1 MEGVAVASSAA
12 GLVSLGL
19 TLCQEILKFYE
30 SWKGAE
36 EDVKRMYSSVE
47 QLAKTLIYLKRSI
60 AQSQFSRDVVARV
73 EHSIQMC
80 ESGLLALQKKLLKIT
95 NALQANRGWSH
106 KLRSQFERALYPF
119 KESTIVKLK
128 EICSDLRGNLA
139 LALETLQ
146 M

>member
-1 MEGVAVASSAA
+1 MDGFTIASSAA

-19 TLCQEILKFYE
+19 TVCHGLLKFYE

-47 QLAKTLIYLKRSI
+47 QLTKTFIYLRRSI
-60 AQSQFSRDVVARV
+60 QQSQFSRDVVARV
-73 EHSIQMC
+73 EESINMC
-80 ESGLLALQKKLLKIT
+80 ENGLLALRKKLLKI
-95 NALQANRGWSH
+95 NGASQGMAGWSY
-106 KLRSQFERALYPF
+106 KLRSQFHRALYPF

-128 EICSDLRGNLA
+128 EICSDLQSSLG

>member
-1 MEGVAVASSAA
+1 MEGFAVASSAA

-19 TLCQEILKFYE
+19 VLCDELLKFYE

-36 EDVKRMYSSVE
+36 DDVKRMYSSVE
-47 QLAKTLIYLKRSI
+47 QLTKTLIYLRRAI
-60 AQSQFSRDVVARV
+60 QQSQFSRDVVASV
-73 EHSIQMC
+73 EESIRMC
-80 ESGLLALQKKLLKIT
+80 ESGLMALQKKILKIT
-95 NALQANRGWSH
+95 NALQANRGWGH

-128 EICSDLRGNLA
+128 EICSDLQGNLA

>member
-1 MEGVAVASSAA
+1 MEGFAVASSAA

-19 TLCQEILKFYE
+19 TVCQGLLKFYE

-36 EDVKRMYSSVE
+36 DDVKRMYNSVE
-47 QLAKTLIYLKRSI
+47 QLAKTFISLRRSI
-60 AQSQFSRDVVARV
+60 RQSQFSRDVVARV
-73 EHSIQMC
+73 EESILMC
-80 ESGLLALQKKLLKIT
+80 ENGLLTLKKKLSKI
-95 NALQANRGWSH
+95 NSASQANGGWSH
-106 KLRSQFERALYPF
+106 RLRSQFQRALYPF

-128 EICSDLRGNLA
+128 EICSDLQSNLV

>member
-19 TLCQEILKFYE
+19 TLCQELLKFYG

-47 QLAKTLIYLKRSI
+47 QLTKTLIYLRRSI
-60 AQSQFSRDVVARV
+60 QQSQFSRDVVARV
-73 EHSIQMC
+73 EESIRMC
-80 ESGLLALQKKLLKIT
+80 KSGLMALQKKLVKIT

-128 EICSDLRGNLA
+128 EICSDLQGNLA
-139 LALETLQ
+139 LALETLH

>member
-1 MEGVAVASSAA
+1 MDGFTIASSAA

-19 TLCQEILKFYE
+19 KVCDGLLKFYE

-47 QLAKTLIYLKRSI
+47 QLTKTFIYLRRSI
-60 AQSQFSRDVVARV
+60 QQSHFSRDVVARV
-73 EHSIQMC
+73 EESIHMC
-80 ESGLLALQKKLLKIT
+80 ENGLQTLQKKLEKI
-95 NALQANRGWSH
+95 NRVSQGINGWSY
-106 KLRSQFERALYPF
+106 KLRSQFQRALYPF

-128 EICSDLRGNLA
+128 EICSDLQSSLG